1 MNIFVHSTLHWR
13 KSLAPLNNP
22 TVQNIMVIIVII
34 KIIII
39 VIKIIVL
46 SSSSLSFSIIINSPD
61 RQPLI
66 SSLLPNHQ
74 YCIREEGFIGK
85 CIPRGRRDFPREI
98 YFPMHPDS
106 RQCTSILWALPGKY
120 WHMVCLISYS
130 FQVSKRLIEAVSF
143 FLTSTYFWWRTQNFR
158 LRWLCPAITRVQNIG
173 AWKTITFSDSSG
185 RQLSHGT
192 PHVGSTRS
200 ECPVNVGKTKKYHF
214 LGFWASWGWK
224 QVGGWRSD
232 NLEATAPAHSS
243 FWLIFPKFLRD
254 SVENDH
260 NLKVLGLTPRQSWKN
275 QNCVRKRTWF

>member
-106 RQCTSILWALPGKY
+106 RQCTSILSSLAGKY
-120 WHMVCLISYS
+120 WFCGV
-130 FQVSKRLIEAVSF
+130 F
-143 FLTSTYFWWRTQNFR
+143 FIW
-158 LRWLCPAITRVQNIG
+158 
-173 AWKTITFSDSSG
+173 
-185 RQLSHGT
+185 
-192 PHVGSTRS
+192 
-200 ECPVNVGKTKKYHF
+200 
-214 LGFWASWGWK
+214 
-224 QVGGWRSD
+224 
-232 NLEATAPAHSS
+232 
-243 FWLIFPKFLRD
+243 
-254 SVENDH
+254 
-260 NLKVLGLTPRQSWKN
+260 NLKDLSYIALACTKWALHHPKLS
-275 QNCVRKRTWF
+275 